1 MGFSILKRVKY
12 AKLIKFSKNFI
23 KKKETREDSRLF
35 KNVLFSTW
43 IFQNQWSLNRLVL
56 KLNIMVT
63 SILIILFEQMLQFFN
78 SFFFKYQNFV
88 EEIKESFTIFK
99 NILFINMNFSKYI
112 KLFNR
117 LVLKLPSHYDKY
129 LRVENIL
136 A

>member
-1 MGFSILKRVKY
+1 MFYFQHGFFK
-12 AKLIKFSKNFI
+12 IK
-23 KKKETREDSRLF
+23 
-35 KNVLFSTW
+35 
-43 IFQNQWSLNRLVL
+43 WSLNRLVF
-56 KLNIMVT
+56 KLNINGTLAT
-63 SILIILFEQMLQFFN
+63 SILIILYEQMLQFFN